1 MKKDKFL
8 ESFIKAVNEMA
19 QHKQG
24 CCYWWLDT
32 DYNGNNWAIVLGWQ
46 DGYEEDDTDELS
58 DKTWHLAAKVAYQ
71 PRNSIMQCDYDIDWI
86 MPYDKDGDVW
96 DTSTTIYINDNH
108 KETVD
113 WLINQFLEM
122 KKVFPCWYEALATC

>member
-1 MKKDKFL
+1 
-8 ESFIKAVNEMA
+8 
-19 QHKQG
+19 
-24 CCYWWLDT
+24 
-32 DYNGNNWAIVLGWQ
+32 
-46 DGYEEDDTDELS
+46 
-58 DKTWHLAAKVAYQ
+58 
-71 PRNSIMQCDYDIDWI
+71 